1 MSETDAFFDTNVLLY
16 LLSGDASKAD
26 RAEALVAAGGIIS
39 VQVLNEFASV
49 ASRKLGM
56 SWPEIREVSETIR
69 AVCRVEPSWL
79 ETHDLGLAFAERYG
93 FSIYDGTILAS
104 AQLAGCR
111 VVFTEDLQH
120 GQVID
125 ERLKIINPFSTG

>member
-1 MSETDAFFDTNVLLY
+1 MSEADAFFDTNVLLY

-69 AVCRVEPSWL
+69 TMCRVERL
-79 ETHDLGLAFAERYG
+79 VTETHDLGLAFAERYG

-120 GQVID
+120 VQVID

>member
-1 MSETDAFFDTNVLLY
+1 MGETDAFLDTNVLLY
-16 LLSGDASKAD
+16 LLSDDAAKAD

-56 SWPEIREVSETIR
+56 PWPEIREVLETIR
-69 AVCRVEPSWL
+69 AVARVEPLGL
-79 ETHDLGLAFAERYG
+79 ETHELGMALAERYG
-93 FSIYDGTILAS
+93 FSIYDAMILAA
-104 AQLAGCR
+104 AQLADCR

-120 GQVID
+120 GQVI
-125 ERLKIINPFSTG
+125 EEWLNIVNPFVEG